1 MVNDSLASNPRDL
14 KSSVE
19 PTKSTILPNI
29 SSSEQK
35 KNTILVSALK
45 KTKSYSL
52 MGHYKDIS
60 PHLK

>member
-19 PTKSTILPNI
+19 PNKSTILPTI

-35 KNTILVSALK
+35 KNAILVMDNLV
-45 KTKSYSL
+45 
-52 MGHYKDIS
+52 S
-60 PHLK
+60 P

>member
-19 PTKSTILPNI
+19 PNKSNILPTI

-35 KNTILVSALK
+35 KNAILVMDNLV
-45 KTKSYSL
+45 
-52 MGHYKDIS
+52 S
-60 PHLK
+60 P